1 MTLKNITFKSYL
13 IYIYKIIGEKWIKG
27 IRDDWFYLIEKNLS
41 YIFQDFNIIQRLY
54 IRIKYILVIPV
65 QMFEEKLF

>member
-1 MTLKNITFKSYL
+1 MIDFTWLK
-13 IYIYKIIGEKWIKG
+13 
-27 IRDDWFYLIEKNLS
+27 KNLS

-54 IRIKYILVIPV
+54 ICIKYILVIPV